1 MLPAAS
7 SFMLRISFLLGPEA
21 RVSWA
26 TLARHWESQSSSAE
40 MYSWHWQ
47 LWERTGSVSGSVRPR
62 GPLQRDVS
70 CLSWGRAFRG
80 EPEVTGPH
88 TLMPCSCT
96 GWGISQDESH
106 AWDENVL
113 GVGWGKAQH
122 FGLASCREEGCESQR
137 FSQNSLVYLPLH
149 CQLHPVQRS
158 AGSLELGAKL
168 GPP

>member
-21 RVSWA
+21 KESWA
-26 TLARHWESQSSSAE
+26 TLARHWASQSSSAE

-70 CLSWGRAFRG
+70 CLSWGCAFRG

-106 AWDENVL
+106 AWDENVVL
-113 GVGWGKAQH
+113 GVGGGRLSTLAWLPAGKRDARANGSAKTLLFIFLSTARSTQCK
-122 FGLASCREEGCESQR
+122 GQLA
-137 FSQNSLVYLPLH
+137 V
-149 CQLHPVQRS
+149 
-158 AGSLELGAKL
+158 
-168 GPP
+168 